1 MLGTKKYEEID
12 EEILMEK
19 LLGFK
24 EFETT
29 KVS

>member
-29 KVS
+29 KVC